1 MTNNTFSFRPWRTF
15 LALLLAAALA
25 LYLAIE
31 AGQAPFA
38 ALALWA
44 DSEGAAMGP
53 YLQGLLSRA
62 ATNPIAIGMAILT
75 AVILV
80 YAALQALGM
89 LAGSAGSGG
98 AAFLRRL
105 AGRPGPVTDAEAYR
119 TALAA
124 HGQDRLNSPIRL
136 GLTAFPMVGFLG
148 TVIGLSGAIRDLPA
162 AVQDKAKLPP
172 VLDNLYVAFDTTAL
186 GLIGAILCLVLVWAF
201 DDAAAS

>member
-1 MTNNTFSFRPWRTF
+1 MTDTTFSFRPWRTF

-44 DSEGAAMGP
+44 DSEGTAMGP

-62 ATNPIAIGMAILT
+62 VTNPIAIGMAILT
-75 AVILV
+75 IVILA

-89 LAGSAGSGG
+89 LAGSAGSGR

-105 AGRPGPVTDAEAYR
+105 SGRPGPVMDEVAYR
-119 TALAA
+119 NALAD

>member
-1 MTNNTFSFRPWRTF
+1 MTDTAFRFRPWRIF
-15 LALLLAAALA
+15 LALLLGAALA

-38 ALALWA
+38 SLALWA
-44 DSEGAAMGP
+44 DAEGGVLGP

-62 ATNPIAIGMAILT
+62 ATNPIAIGMAILI
-75 AVILV
+75 AVILA
-80 YAALQALGM
+80 YAALQSLGM
-89 LAGSAGSGG
+89 LVGSAGSGG
-98 AAFLRRL
+98 AAFLRCL
-105 AGRPGPVTDAEAYR
+105 AGRPGSVTDAEAYR
-119 TALAA
+119 NALAD
-124 HGQDRLNSPIRL
+124 HGQDQLNSPIRL

-186 GLIGAILCLVLVWAF
+186 GLIGAILCLVLVWIFA
-201 DDAAAS
+201 DAASG

>member
-1 MTNNTFSFRPWRTF
+1 
-15 LALLLAAALA
+15 
-25 LYLAIE
+25 
-31 AGQAPFA
+31 
-38 ALALWA
+38 
-44 DSEGAAMGP
+44 MGP
-53 YLQGLLSRA
+53 YLQGLLIRA

-89 LAGSAGSGG
+89 LAGGAGNGS
-98 AAFLRRL
+98 AAFLRRI

-119 TALAA
+119 IALAD

-201 DDAAAS
+201 DDAAES